1 MADMAVKQA
10 IRDLNTTTPW
20 DSHSQMLECVMIL
33 QDTHDVK
40 TFCFQTTDNSW
51 FRYLPGQFITI
62 ELEIDGKPVLRTY
75 TLSSSPSRP
84 LSISITVKANKDGF
98 ASRWLHE
105 NLKEGDKI
113 KAHGPAGLFTLHNHL
128 ADRYLFISGGAGITP
143 TLSMTRWLFDQGTHT
158 DVHFIHCART
168 PSDIIARR
176 ELESMSARV
185 SDIKV
190 AYACEEPDPYGAWT
204 GYTGRLNQLMLELIS
219 PDYQEREIFCCGPA
233 PFMQAVR
240 DILNAAGFNMDQ
252 YHEESFDAPIIEEE
266 DRPDHDDVIID
277 DDAKSSVSFIKS
289 KKDTRV
295 QESDTILSAAKKTGL
310 HIPSACQFGVCG
322 TCKVKKVSGE
332 VHMVHNGGITQEQID
347 DGYVLACC
355 SNPLGDVVIDF

>member
-62 ELEIDGKPVLRTY
+62 ELEIDGKLVLRTY

-84 LSISITVKANKDGF
+84 LSISITVKANKDGY
-98 ASRWLHE
+98 ASQWLHE

-128 ADRYLFISGGAGITP
+128 ADKYLFISGGAGITP

-219 PDYQEREIFCCGPA
+219 PDYQDREIFCCGPG

-240 DILNAAGFNMDQ
+240 DILNTAGFNMDQ
-252 YHEESFDAPIIEEE
+252 YHEESFEAPITDEE
-266 DRPDHDDVIID
+266 DRPEHDDVIID
-277 DDAKSSVSFIKS
+277 DDAKSSVSFQRS

-295 QESDTILSAAKKTGL
+295 QESDTILTAAKKTGL

-332 VHMVHNGGITQEQID
+332 VHMMHNGGITQEQID